1 MNEKFYKTLGVCGAG
16 NITIGVISI
25 VTGVVSGIL
34 LIISG
39 ARLLKKRSEI
49 MF

>member
-1 MNEKFYKTLGVCGAG
+1 MNEKLYKRMGVTGAG

-39 ARLLKKRSEI
+39 AKLLKKRSDI

>member
-1 MNEKFYKTLGVCGAG
+1 MSEKLYKTMGVTGAG
-16 NITIGVISI
+16 NLTIGIITI

-49 MF
+49 IF

>member
-1 MNEKFYKTLGVCGAG
+1 MNEKLYKTLGVTGAG
-16 NITIGVISI
+16 NITIGVVSI
-25 VTGVVSGIL
+25 VAGVAGGIL

>member
-1 MNEKFYKTLGVCGAG
+1 MSEKLYKRMGVTGAG
-16 NITIGVISI
+16 NITIGVICV
-25 VTGVVSGIL
+25 VTGVVNGIL

>member
-1 MNEKFYKTLGVCGAG
+1 MNEKLYKTMGVAGAG
-16 NITIGVISI
+16 NLAIGIIAI

-49 MF
+49 IF

>member
-1 MNEKFYKTLGVCGAG
+1 MNEKLYKTIGVSGAG
-16 NITIGVISI
+16 NITIGIIAAV
-25 VTGVVSGIL
+25 VGVVSGIL